1 MNTNKSFLPWGE
13 KQLKEIESKTLD
25 SVATEVSEILWLY
38 NEELEER
45 EKNAIKEYLESWKL
59 DEEKYS
65 DNFNRVKEIIDN
77 WSDPI
82 KEYCLIKIKTQDE
95 LFKELTE
102 EEQK

>member
-1 MNTNKSFLPWGE
+1 MDSNKSFLPWGE
-13 KQLKEIESKTLD
+13 KQLKKIESKTLD
-25 SVATEVSEILWLY
+25 SLATEVSEILWLY

-45 EKNAIKEYLESWKL
+45 EKDAIKEYLESWKL

-65 DNFNRVKEIIDN
+65 DSFNRVKEIIDN
-77 WSDPI
+77 WSDSI
-82 KEYCLIKIKTQDE
+82 KEYCLIKINTQDE

>member
-1 MNTNKSFLPWGE
+1 MNANNLFLPWWE

-38 NEELEER
+38 NEELDEK

-59 DEEKYS
+59 DDEKYS
-65 DNFNRVKEIIDN
+65 DSFNRVKEIVDN
-77 WSDPI
+77 WSDSI
-82 KEYCLIKIKTQDE
+82 KEYCLIKINTQDE

-102 EEQK
+102 EEE

>member
-1 MNTNKSFLPWGE
+1 MKTNNPFLPWWE

-38 NEELEER
+38 NEELD
-45 EKNAIKEYLESWKL
+45 EKEKDAIKEYLESWKL
-59 DEEKYS
+59 GEEKYS
-65 DNFNRVKEIIDN
+65 DSFNRVKEIVDN
-77 WSDPI
+77 WSDSI
-82 KEYCLIKIKTQDE
+82 KEYCLIKINTQDE

>member
-1 MNTNKSFLPWGE
+1 MNANNLFLPWGE

-38 NEELEER
+38 NEELEGK
-45 EKNAIKEYLESWKL
+45 EKDAIKKYLESWKL

-65 DNFNRVKEIIDN
+65 DSFNRVKEIIDN
-77 WSDPI
+77 WSDSI
-82 KEYCLIKIKTQDE
+82 KEYCLIKINTQDE
-95 LFKELTE
+95 LYKELTE

>member
-1 MNTNKSFLPWGE
+1 MNANNSFLPWGE

-38 NEELEER
+38 NEELDEK

-59 DEEKYS
+59 DDEKYS
-65 DNFNRVKEIIDN
+65 DSFNRVKEIVDN
-77 WSDPI
+77 WSDSI
-82 KEYCLIKIKTQDE
+82 KEYCLIKINTQDE

-102 EEQK
+102 EEE

>member
-1 MNTNKSFLPWGE
+1 MNANNLFLPWGE

-38 NEELEER
+38 NEELEEK
-45 EKNAIKEYLESWKL
+45 EKDAIKEYLETWKL
-59 DEEKYS
+59 DEGKYS

-77 WSDPI
+77 WSDSI
-82 KEYCLIKIKTQDE
+82 REYCLIKIKTQDE

-102 EEQK
+102 EEED